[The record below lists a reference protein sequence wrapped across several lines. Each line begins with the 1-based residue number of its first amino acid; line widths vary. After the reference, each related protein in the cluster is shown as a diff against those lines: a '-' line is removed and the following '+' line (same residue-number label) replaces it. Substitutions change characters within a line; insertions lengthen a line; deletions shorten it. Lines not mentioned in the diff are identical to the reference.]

1 MSTISACV
9 PAGADFGSRTPDR
22 TCQPSDASVR
32 ATSRPIPRLAP
43 VISAVSFIYDSDLHD
58 APSPACGG
66 GQGWGEERAM
76 SIELAF
82 SSTHCT
88 SLSIV
93 PCGPTLTLPRVAGE
107 G

>member
-58 APSPACGG
+58 APSPRGGG
-66 GQGWGEERAM
+66 GQGWGRGACDVDRIGLFEYPLHFAFDRAM
-76 SIELAF
+76 R
-82 SSTHCT
+82 
-88 SLSIV
+88 
-93 PCGPTLTLPRVAGE
+93 PPP
-107 G
+107 